1 MNGKRIY
8 QISAHKV
15 PLEQPIGYTIEM
27 MKKLVS
33 DGCLAPND
41 QYHGEKKLTDHPSGV
56 PEINP
61 RF

>member
-33 DGCLAPND
+33 DGC
-41 QYHGEKKLTDHPSGV
+41 
-56 PEINP
+56 
-61 RF
+61 